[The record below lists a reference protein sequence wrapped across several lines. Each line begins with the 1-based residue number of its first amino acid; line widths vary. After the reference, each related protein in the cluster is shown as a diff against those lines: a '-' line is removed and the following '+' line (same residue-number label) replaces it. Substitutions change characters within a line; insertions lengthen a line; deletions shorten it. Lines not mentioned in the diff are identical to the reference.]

1 MKTPRFQLKG
11 KPPQSEAS
19 FQGQVR
25 QYLERKHKCDVWR
38 FSTPGCPDYEVVPP
52 ARPNFYI
59 EIKKDKDSPDDHQ
72 AEVKRLLER
81 KGYTYLVIWPK
92 METWQMLLDSYCVV

>member
-19 FQGQVR
+19 FQGRVR
-25 QYLERKHKCDVWR
+25 EYLERKHKCDVWR
-38 FSTPGCPDYEVVPP
+38 FITPGCPDYEVVPP
-52 ARPNFYI
+52 VRPNFYI
-59 EIKKDKDSPDDHQ
+59 EIKKDKDIPDDHQ

-81 KGYTYLVIWPK
+81 KYTH
-92 METWQMLLDSYCVV
+92 T